1 MLAKARAD
9 ASAARLL
16 ATHEDQDDGIIGFH
30 AQQACE
36 KALKAVLAVA
46 AEDIPLSHNLGYLHE
61 LVSVAV
67 EDVPD
72 AVADVAWLNP
82 WAVAMRYEDAGSQL
96 DREAAVAAA
105 AATAEWATTVV
116 AGHSS

>member
-46 AEDIPLSHNLGYLHE
+46 A
-61 LVSVAV
+61 
-67 EDVPD
+67 
-72 AVADVAWLNP
+72 
-82 WAVAMRYEDAGSQL
+82 
-96 DREAAVAAA
+96 
-105 AATAEWATTVV
+105 AATVEWATTVV

>member
-36 KALKAVLAVA
+36 KALKAVIAICGV
-46 AEDIPLSHNLGYLHE
+46 DIPRVHDLEALVE
-61 LVSVAV
+61 LVAGVGLAI
-67 EDVPD
+67 PD
-72 AVADVAWLNP
+72 DLEGMDWLTAWG
-82 WAVAMRYEDAGSQL
+82 VTMRYEEADAPL
-96 DREAAVAAA
+96 DREGAVSL
-105 AATAEWATTVV
+105 AATALRWAQAVV
-116 AGHSS
+116 ESR